1 MDNIMNPPI
10 ELEWGPAEIVLAYND
25 SKNTKRVAKTFC
37 ITDKEVKDILKKAEE
52 NSAKTNVD
60 GVIKNSNNV
69 TTKIEGPEKT
79 VSDAEQALNEI
90 GMSQKDFYKS

>member
-37 ITDKEVKDILKKAEE
+37 ITDKEVKDILKKA
-52 NSAKTNVD
+52 KV
-60 GVIKNSNNV
+60 
-69 TTKIEGPEKT
+69 KILPVKDKT

-90 GMSQKDFYKS
+90 CMSQKDFYKS

>member
-1 MDNIMNPPI
+1 MAGLKEQWKQHGHLNETENI
-10 ELEWGPAEIVLAYND
+10 V
-25 SKNTKRVAKTFC
+25 T
-37 ITDKEVKDILKKAEE
+37 EE

-79 VSDAEQALNEI
+79 VSDADETNVKKNTVRSLAQ
-90 GMSQKDFYKS
+90 

>member
-10 ELEWGPAEIVLAYND
+10 ELEWGPQKQFLHTMTV
-25 SKNTKRVAKTFC
+25 KNTKRVAKTFC
-37 ITDKEVKDILKKAEE
+37 ITDKEVKDILKKA
-52 NSAKTNVD
+52 KV
-60 GVIKNSNNV
+60 
-69 TTKIEGPEKT
+69 KILPVKEKT